1 MDAFV
6 FPGQGSQFVGMGKEL
21 FDTFEEARDV
31 FLEVDETLGQHLS
44 KLIFSGDEAELT
56 LTHNT
61 QPALM
66 CVSIAAWR
74 VLQKQGGEA
83 LSSTRIG
90 CVAGH
95 SLGEYTALVAADALS
110 LRDAALV
117 LRERG
122 NAMQAA
128 VPAGQGG
135 MAALLGVDLPL
146 AEAICQEAS
155 GGEVCEIANDNGAGQ
170 IVISGS
176 AGAMDRALEVA
187 KDKGVKRAVR
197 LGVSAPFHS
206 SLMQPA
212 AIRMAEVLKDTPLS
226 ALTFPLI
233 ANVTASEIVL
243 GDVKDS
249 LVRQVTG
256 RVRWRESM
264 ETLPGRGI
272 TRLVEV
278 GAGKVLTGLMK
289 RIHPDTQLANI
300 STPQDIDLFLT
311 HA

>member
-6 FPGQGSQFVGMGKEL
+6 FPGQGSQFIGMGKEL
-21 FDTFEEARDV
+21 FDTFEEAKEV
-31 FLEVDETLGQHLS
+31 FQEVDETLGQHLS
-44 KLIFSGDEAELT
+44 KLMFSGDEAELT

-66 CVSIAAWR
+66 AASIAAWR
-74 VLQKQGGEA
+74 VLQKQGGSA
-83 LSSTRIG
+83 LAPARVA

-95 SLGEYTALVAADALS
+95 SLGEYTALVAAGSLS
-110 LRDAALV
+110 LSHAAQV

-128 VPAGQGG
+128 VPVGLGG
-135 MAALLGVDLPL
+135 MAALLGADIAL
-146 AEAICQEAS
+146 AEAICQDAAQ
-155 GGEVCEIANDNGAGQ
+155 GEVCEIANDNGAGQ
-170 IVISGS
+170 IVLSGHT
-176 AGAMDRALEVA
+176 AAMDRALEVA

-206 SLMQPA
+206 SLMAPA
-212 AIRMAEVLKDTPLS
+212 AKRMEAVLDSTPLE
-226 ALTFPLI
+226 ALTYPLI
-233 ANVTASEIVL
+233 ANVTADIIALE
-243 GDVKDS
+243 DVKAS

-256 RVRWRESM
+256 RVRWRETM
-264 ETLPGRGI
+264 EGLSTRGV

-289 RIHPDTQLANI
+289 RTSPDTSLANI
-300 STPQDIDLFLT
+300 ATPQDIELFLT

>member
-6 FPGQGSQFVGMGKEL
+6 FPGQGSQFIGMGKEL

-44 KLIFSGDEAELT
+44 KLMFSGNEAELT

-74 VLQKQGGEA
+74 VLQNQGGDA

-135 MAALLGVDLPL
+135 MAALLGADLAL
-146 AEAICQEAS
+146 AEAICLAAAE
-155 GGEVCEIANDNGAGQ
+155 GEVCEIANDNGAGQ

-264 ETLPGRGI
+264 ESMPGRGI

-289 RIHPDTQLANI
+289 RIHANTQLANI

>member
-74 VLQKQGGEA
+74 VLQNQGGDA
-83 LSSTRIG
+83 LSPSRIG

-95 SLGEYTALVAADALS
+95 SLGEYTALVAADSLS
-110 LRDAALV
+110 LRDAAFV

-128 VPAGQGG
+128 VPPGQGG
-135 MAALLGVDLPL
+135 MAALLGADLAL
-146 AEAICQEAS
+146 AEAICLAAAE
-155 GGEVCEIANDNGAGQ
+155 GEVCEIANDNGAGQ
-170 IVISGS
+170 IVISGHTD
-176 AGAMDRALEVA
+176 AMDRALEVA
-187 KDKGVKRAVR
+187 KDMGVKRAVR

-212 AIRMAEVLKDTPLS
+212 ATRMAQVLKDTPLS
-226 ALTFPLI
+226 PLTFPLI
-233 ANVTASEIVL
+233 ANVTADVIALE
-243 GDVKDS
+243 DVKDS

-289 RIHPDTQLANI
+289 RIHANTTLANI
-300 STPQDIDLFLT
+300 ATPQDIDLFLT

>member
-74 VLQKQGGEA
+74 VLQNQGGDA
-83 LSSTRIG
+83 LSPSRIG

-95 SLGEYTALVAADALS
+95 SLGEYTALVAADSLS

-146 AEAICQEAS
+146 AEAICLAAAE
-155 GGEVCEIANDNGAGQ
+155 GEVCEIANDNGAGQ

-264 ETLPGRGI
+264 ESMPDRGI

-289 RIHPDTQLANI
+289 RIHASTQLANI